1 MTNAA
6 GAFKVRNLWDPMRI
20 PCVLSA
26 EQGGCFLERE
36 AQNILGS
43 TKGCLEKVRTGD
55 TLECKAPMVK
65 EFVWQFSL
73 WCPCV
78 GLWVVAVQGIQIL
91 DDIVRGETSSS
102 CDIQL
107 VLDDSGPV
115 MHSSVLHVCTFN
127 KLVAFCIISDYSPG
141 VP

>member
-6 GAFKVRNLWDPMRI
+6 GAVKVRSLWDPMRI
-20 PCVLSA
+20 PRVVFA
-26 EQGGCFLERE
+26 EQGASFLGRK
-36 AQNILGS
+36 AQNVLGS
-43 TKGCLEKVRTGD
+43 AKGHLEKVRTGD

-78 GLWVVAVQGIQIL
+78 GLWVIAVQGIQVL
-91 DDIVRGETSSS
+91 NNIVRGETSSS
-102 CDIQL
+102 CHIQL

>member
-1 MTNAA
+1 MCNAA
-6 GAFKVRNLWDPMRI
+6 GAFKVKSLWDRMRI
-20 PCVLSA
+20 PHVLSA
-26 EQGGCFLERE
+26 EQGGSFLGRK
-36 AQNILGS
+36 AQNVLGS
-43 TKGCLEKVRTGD
+43 TEGHLEKVRTRD

-65 EFVWQFSL
+65 EFVWQFSP

-78 GLWVVAVQGIQIL
+78 SLWIIAVQGIQVL
-91 DDIVRGETSSS
+91 NDIVHGETSSS

-115 MHSSVLHVCTFN
+115 MHSSVPHVCTFN
-127 KLVAFCIISDYSPG
+127 KLVAFCIISNYSPG

>member
-1 MTNAA
+1 MTNAT
-6 GAFKVRNLWDPMRI
+6 GALKVRSLWDPMRI
-20 PCVLSA
+20 PRMLSA
-26 EQGGCFLERE
+26 EQSGPFLCRK
-36 AQNILGS
+36 AQNVLGS
-43 TKGCLEKVRTGD
+43 VKGCLEKVRTGN
-55 TLECKAPMVK
+55 TLERKAPMVK
-65 EFVWQFSL
+65 EFVRQFSL

-78 GLWVVAVQGIQIL
+78 SLWIIAVQGIQVL
-91 DDIVRGETSSS
+91 DDIVCSETSSS

-127 KLVAFCIISDYSPG
+127 KLVAFCVISNYSPG

>member
-1 MTNAA
+1 MQ
-6 GAFKVRNLWDPMRI
+6 I
-20 PCVLSA
+20 PHMLSE
-26 EQGGCFLERE
+26 EQGGSFLGRKAEI
-36 AQNILGS
+36 ILGS

-55 TLECKAPMVK
+55 TLECKASMVE

-78 GLWVVAVQGIQIL
+78 SLWIIAVQGIQVL
-91 DDIVRGETSSS
+91 DDVVHSERSSS

-107 VLDDSGPV
+107 VLDDSGPM

-127 KLVAFCIISDYSPG
+127 KLVAFCIISNYSPG